1 VSDNDSII
9 DAIVEALSKRRN
21 GQEQKQQHEAL
32 PIPYQR
38 ADTLPSIHR
47 PGFFQRLFDPSAT
60 KKEAF
65 EQKQLDVLYAAR
77 LKAMGHQAKAYDDM
91 TRIDAESRVRQHE
104 KERRAQEDVE
114 DRYAEARAEIQKHI
128 RQHNLVA
135 EIADL
140 GLDPMDEQFLIAK
153 IVRIMMTTNGKEHT
167 NGRE

>member
-1 VSDNDSII
+1 MSDNESII

-38 ADTLPSIHR
+38 ADTLPSFHR
-47 PGFFQRLFDPSAT
+47 PGFFERMFDPSAAM
-60 KKEAF
+60 KADF
-65 EQKQLDVLYAAR
+65 EQKQLKKMLDAR
-77 LKAMGHQAKAYDDM
+77 LQAMGHQTKAYDDI

-104 KERRAQEDVE
+104 KERRAQDDVQE
-114 DRYAEARAEIQKHI
+114 RYAQARAEIQKHI
-128 RQHNLVA
+128 LQQNLVS
-135 EIADL
+135 ELADL